1 MLESITPL
9 GERGRGSRWG
19 VTVGFFIL
27 GSLAAGALLGSAL
40 GAIGSLSSDAIGP
53 TDRRLLVLAGLA
65 TVGSLWDTGAVPF
78 TLPGIHRQVNE
89 QWLFD
94 FRGWYYGFG
103 FGFQLGLGV
112 ATIVTTA
119 AVYLSLAAALLAG
132 SALGGLA
139 VGSVFGLARAATIL
153 GAARVDSPVRLAE
166 LGRWLER
173 WDGVSARATA
183 WALLGL
189 AVLAGTLA
197 VA

>member
-19 VTVGFFIL
+19 VTVGFFVF
-27 GSLAAGALLGSAL
+27 GSVAAGALLGAAL
-40 GAIGSLSSDAIGP
+40 GAIGSVSSAAIGP
-53 TDRRLLVLAGLA
+53 TDRRLVVLAGLA
-65 TVGSLWDTGAVPF
+65 ALGSLWDVGAVPF

-94 FRGWYYGFG
+94 FRGWYYGLG

-112 ATIVTTA
+112 VTIVTTA
-119 AVYLSLAAALLAG
+119 AIYLSLVTALLSG
-132 SALGGLA
+132 SVLGGMA
-139 VGSVFGLARAATIL
+139 VGSAFGLARSATIL

-173 WDGVSARATA
+173 WDAASARSTA
-183 WALLGL
+183 LVLLGV

>member
-19 VTVGFFIL
+19 VTVGFFVL
-27 GSLAAGALLGSAL
+27 GSVAAGALLGGGLGAL
-40 GAIGSLSSDAIGP
+40 GAVSSDAIGP

-65 TVGSLWDTGAVPF
+65 AVGSLWDAGAVPF

-89 QWLFD
+89 QWLFVY
-94 FRGWYYGFG
+94 RGWYYGFG

-112 ATIVTTA
+112 VTIVTTTA
-119 AVYLSLAAALLAG
+119 IYLSLVAAVLAG
-132 SALGGLA
+132 SVLGGVA
-139 VGSVFGLARAATIL
+139 VGSVFGLARSATIL

-173 WDGVSARATA
+173 WDAVSARSTA
-183 WALLGL
+183 LALLGV